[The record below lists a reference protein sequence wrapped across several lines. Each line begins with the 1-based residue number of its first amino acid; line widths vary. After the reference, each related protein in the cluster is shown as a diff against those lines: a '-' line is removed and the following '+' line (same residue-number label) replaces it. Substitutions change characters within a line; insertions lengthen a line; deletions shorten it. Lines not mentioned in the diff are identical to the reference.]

1 MAKGNK
7 QFGKSG
13 GGHSNLKTKLISS
26 PMSAAMAPKKTAS
39 MAKGK

>member
-26 PMSAAMAPKKTAS
+26 PMSATMAPPKTAK